1 MRQIVITT
9 IALMVCLVT
18 LSGCKSKQAI
28 ATDHTTSMPAWLQE
42 KTAALAERHCEITL
56 FDVNGENYYSVF
68 VKGPDRS
75 YDMNRTTIYD
85 ADGNVYLS
93 LGGPRRRTQKEIDFF
108 SRATNKGIIW
118 QSKIAQE
125 KEKSIVETEL
135 EPKSE

>member
-18 LSGCKSKQAI
+18 LSGCKSKQAV
-28 ATDHTTSMPAWLQE
+28 ATDQVTSMPAWLQE
-42 KTAALAERHCEITL
+42 KTVLLAERYCEITL

-118 QSKIAQE
+118 QSEIAQE
-125 KEKSIVETEL
+125 KEKRVIEKTLETE
-135 EPKSE
+135 SE